1 MILLDIDECLEMSD
15 NCSRSELAPA
25 KCINQ
30 WVVFVVLVMTIVDT
44 VCLLM
49 VQHVK
54 VYRMNVHVYTYL

>member
-1 MILLDIDECLEMSD
+1 MSD
-15 NCSRSELAPA
+15 NCSTSEPAPA

-49 VQHVK
+49 VPLVK
-54 VYRMNVHVYTYL
+54 VYTMNVHVYTYVCAHNVNCRCE